1 MKYENVLICLW
12 TDFQN
17 SSCVFYAL
25 IFLSKTG
32 SRGEDVL
39 ESLYRNGLRSP
50 QAFKCGELLNMMLT
64 KGWPPSRNGVQPS
77 SLEIFR
83 HVLTGR
89 LWPCFFKRFGE
100 FL

>member
-1 MKYENVLICLW
+1 M
-12 TDFQN
+12 
-17 SSCVFYAL
+17 FYAL

-32 SRGEDVL
+32 SRGEAVL
-39 ESLYRNGLRSP
+39 ESLYHSGLRSP
-50 QAFKCGELLNMMLT
+50 QASKCGEMLNMMLT